1 MSTQSPSAH
10 DHRPGRGVEALRS
23 FLLKWS
29 LVLALVVAWELG
41 AMAGESPFFPR
52 LSEILSTAVEVYFS
66 GPASQLFLADTV
78 FDDVLP
84 SLGRVFGSWAVAV
97 ALGVALG
104 TALGRSQRALDYT
117 GPLLSFM
124 RAVPPPA
131 LIPVFLVLF
140 GIDNTM
146 KVVTIVFGSIWPVI
160 LNTVDG
166 VRSVNPLQQETAR
179 SFRTPRRY
187 WVTMVVLPAAMP
199 KIFAGMRLSLSL
211 ALILMVI
218 SEMVGVTN
226 GIGFQLI
233 FAQQSFEFHVMW
245 VWIVLL
251 GVLGYGLNA
260 LLLAVERRV
269 LSWQPTRGTADAK
282 TKEA

>member
-1 MSTQSPSAH
+1 MSRTV
-10 DHRPGRGVEALRS
+10 DALKS

-29 LVLALVVAWELG
+29 LVLALVVVWEL
-41 AMAGESPFFPR
+41 AASAGESPFFPPPT
-52 LSEILSTAVEVYFS
+52 EILSQAVEVFFS
-66 GPASQLFLADTV
+66 GPAGSLFLADTV

-84 SLGRVFGSWAVAV
+84 SLGRVFGSWAIAV
-97 ALGVALG
+97 VLGVAVG
-104 TALGRSQRALDYT
+104 TALGRSQKALDYT

-146 KVVTIVFGSIWPVI
+146 KIVTIVFGSIWPII

-179 SFRTPRRY
+179 SFRTPRHY

-218 SEMVGVTN
+218 SEMVGVTS

-233 FAQQSFEFHVMW
+233 YAQQSYEFTTMW
-245 VWIVLL
+245 AWIVLL
-251 GVLGYGLNA
+251 GILGYGLNA

-282 TKEA
+282 TTGA